1 MATVGEVVGR
11 TLATAG
17 VATAFYMGLQAMGD
31 CINLAE
37 HEVQAQA
44 ADLTSLTSPAH
55 NTASSVDVAGL
66 QQDRLIKACITEGA
80 MLLVWAGVRV
90 QR

>member
-1 MATVGEVVGR
+1 MATVGEVAGR
-11 TLATAG
+11 TLATVGA
-17 VATAFYMGLQAMGD
+17 ATAFYMGLQAVGD

-44 ADLTSLTSPAH
+44 ADLNSLTGLSP
-55 NTASSVDVAGL
+55 NTTSSVDVAGL
-66 QQDRLIKACITEGA
+66 QQDRLTKACITEGA